1 MSERESERVR
11 ERERASVR
19 ERERVLAPL
28 SCFMHTQHNACTHCL
43 RCRVQ
48 GSGFRVLVLGS
59 MVLTTFVLYYL
70 WFFLTT
76 RLRLVLDVLS
86 FDAFLS
92 FIFLEL
98 LVLSSFSDVTSPSPF
113 PSFSSL
119 PPLAPSAPSAS
130 SAPPASTSLCRIF
143 VSWHKFSKVRALVC
157 LLCEVT
163 IPRTFDK
170 IKTWRLS
177 R

>member
-1 MSERESERVR
+1 
-11 ERERASVR
+11 
-19 ERERVLAPL
+19 
-28 SCFMHTQHNACTHCL
+28 MHTKYNACTRCL

-59 MVLTTFVLYYL
+59 MVLPTFVLYYL
-70 WFFLTT
+70 CFFTT

-86 FDAFLS
+86 FDAFSS
-92 FIFLEL
+92 FNFLEL

-113 PSFSSL
+113 ASFSSL
-119 PPLAPSAPSAS
+119 PPLAPSAPSAL
-130 SAPPASTSLCRIF
+130 SAPPAPTSLCRFF
-143 VSWHKFSKVRALVC
+143 VSWHKFSKFRALVY

-163 IPRTFDK
+163 IQRTFDK
-170 IKTWRLS
+170 YKTWRLS